1 MNIRL
6 EKNAEQATLKV
17 DLGFRGK
24 RGKSIVFTTQDA
36 IDWIFKNYPE
46 IKLGEIIYQPEKV
59 VNNMYKPSG
68 VWKFKIK
75 KENIIDIE
83 NDYVKIDKTIE
94 ADSQKEKQKEASL
107 PNGLK
112 KITKTKRKRAPRKKK
127 TEE

>member
-112 KITKTKRKRAPRKKK
+112 KITKT
-127 TEE
+127 EE